1 MANIYK
7 AAGAALLVAG
17 FGAVIATAMFSSSA
31 ETTRTSRDFDWPR
44 AELSSRQTT
53 PRDFDWPGGALD
65 RQSSDRDFDYPAGGL
80 GTASSDAPR
89 DPRMAE
95 AEGFMRSGAW
105 AEAARVLN
113 SVVADRPDNADAYS
127 DLGYCNRMLGDRD
140 QALAQ
145 FGRALAIDPTHRGA
159 LEYLGKLYLEM
170 RDLPKAKEQLG
181 ALARLCGGAC
191 GEYRGLQEEVQK
203 FKANDRRG

>member
-44 AELSSRQTT
+44 AEQSSRQAT
-53 PRDFDWPGGALD
+53 PRDFDWPGSVLD
-65 RQSSDRDFDYPAGGL
+65 RQSADRDFDYPAAGR
-80 GTASSDAPR
+80 GTASPR
-89 DPRMAE
+89 DPRMAR
-95 AEGFMRSGAW
+95 AEGFMRSEAW
-105 AEAARVLN
+105 AEAVQVLD
-113 SVVADRPDNADAYS
+113 SVVADQPDNADAYS
-127 DLGYCNRMLGDRD
+127 YLGYCDRMLGNRD
-140 QALAQ
+140 EAMAQ

-181 ALARLCGGAC
+181 ELARLCGGAC

-203 FKANDRRG
+203 FKANARRG